1 MTTVPMEYDAS
12 LSNTGVQVVPAL
24 VVFHTPP
31 DATATYQMRL
41 SRGWTAMSA
50 MRPDVSAGPIDRSR
64 RPLYGDG
71 GPESE
76 RAPVVSRAPAAV
88 RAVSARAV
96 SPRAL
101 GRRAA
106 SRRRLS
112 RAWRVVSRTC
122 AESLMAGR
130 ATAAAMRSA
139 AA

>member
-76 RAPVVSRAPAAV
+76 RARVVSLAPDAPA
-88 RAVSARAV
+88 RAVSARVTV
-96 SPRAL
+96 SPRTL

-112 RAWRVVSRTC
+112 RACRVVSGTC
-122 AESLMAGR
+122 ADSE
-130 ATAAAMRSA
+130 AA
-139 AA
+139 